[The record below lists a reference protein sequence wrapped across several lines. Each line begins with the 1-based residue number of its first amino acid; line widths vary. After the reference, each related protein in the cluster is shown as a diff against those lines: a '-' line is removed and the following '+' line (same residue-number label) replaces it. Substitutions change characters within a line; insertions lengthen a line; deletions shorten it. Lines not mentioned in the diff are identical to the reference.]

1 MKLLNSVQLGLQ
13 YKDRV
18 HNAGQGSI
26 FNLKIKLKKISKV
39 TSSYIFWVNPGNVSF
54 DSKDLFLSSNAPKS

>member
-1 MKLLNSVQLGLQ
+1 MRLLNSVQLGLQ

-26 FNLKIKLKKISKV
+26 LSLKISKKERSPAA
-39 TSSYIFWVNPGNVSF
+39 T
-54 DSKDLFLSSNAPKS
+54 FLGLTQEISVLTM